1 MRSASRFRRPD
12 GVLRPPAAH
21 RATTAHLQAAYPF
34 VAEGGLPCGQ
44 VYVGRD
50 LYGSSFCYDPWQLY
64 DAKIITGTNAVVV
77 GQIGRGKSACVKT
90 LLARQVLHGRKGVA
104 FDVKG
109 EYGPLAASLGVEPLR
124 LEPGGRLR
132 LNPLDARSPA
142 REQAELVEA
151 LAATALRR
159 PLRPEERTALE
170 LSIDAARTGRDEAT
184 LPAVVEAL
192 FNPDTTTAATIHTTP
207 AALAAS
213 ARDVALELRRL
224 CQGALAGMFDGP
236 TSAAVDFQAP
246 LVVVDLSGVYH
257 SPALP
262 VVMTC
267 VAAWLQAALAADTLT
282 RRVVVMDE
290 AWRMFAD
297 VAIAAWMQ
305 QSFKLSRSFGT
316 QNILVMHRLSDL
328 GAAGAAG
335 SHQVRLVEGLLADAE
350 TRIIYA
356 QPPSEV
362 ERCRELLGLTDTEAA
377 LLPALPRGQALWR
390 VGGRS
395 FLVEHRLAPGERP
408 IVDTDSRTTSA
419 PMGRPTAAVAA

>member
-1 MRSASRFRRPD
+1 MTLSQRLNNPD
-12 GVLRPPAAH
+12 GLLRPPAAH

-44 VYVGRD
+44 VYIGRD

-64 DAKIITGTNAVVV
+64 DQKVITGTNAVVV

-109 EYGPLAASLGVEPLR
+109 EYGPLADALGVTPLR

-132 LNPLDARSPA
+132 LNPLDPRSTS

-151 LAATALRR
+151 LAGTALRR
-159 PLRPEERTALE
+159 LLRPEERTALE
-170 LSIDAARTGRDEAT
+170 LAIGAARQGSSEAT

-192 FNPDTTTAATIHTTP
+192 FNPDVATAAMIHTSP

-224 CQGALAGMFDGP
+224 CEGALAGMFDGP
-236 TSAAVDFQAP
+236 TSTSVDFQAP

-267 VAAWLQAALAADTLT
+267 VAAWLQAALAADVTT

-290 AWRMFAD
+290 AWRMFGD

-305 QSFKLSRSFGT
+305 QSFKLSRSFGV

-377 LLPALPRGQALWR
+377 MLPGLPRGQALWK

-395 FLVEHRLAPGERP
+395 FLVEHRLAAGDRHV
-408 IVDTDSRTTSA
+408 VDTDSRMTSA
-419 PMGRPTAAVAA
+419 PAAPAVGAAA

>member
-1 MRSASRFRRPD
+1 MSLTSRFTRPD
-12 GVLRPPAAH
+12 GVVQPPAAH

-44 VYVGRD
+44 VYIGRD

-64 DAKIITGTNAVVV
+64 QAKVITGTNAVVV

-109 EYGPLAASLGVEPLR
+109 EYGPLAQALGVTPLR

-151 LAATALRR
+151 LAATALHR
-159 PLRPEERTALE
+159 PLHPEERSALE
-170 LSIDAARTGRDEAT
+170 LAIAAARSGRAEAT

-192 FNPDTTTAATIHTTP
+192 FDPDAATAAQIHTTP

-224 CQGALAGMFDGP
+224 CEGALAGMFDGP
-236 TSAAVDFQAP
+236 TTAGVDFQAP
-246 LVVVDLSGVYH
+246 LLVVDLSGVYH

-267 VAAWLQAALAADTLT
+267 VAAWLQAALTTDTAT

-290 AWRMFAD
+290 AWRMFGD

-305 QSFKLSRSFGT
+305 QSFKLSRSLGV

-362 ERCRELLGLTDTEAA
+362 ERCQELLGLTDTEAA
-377 LLPALPRGQALWR
+377 MLPALRRGEALWK

-395 FLVEHRLAPGERP
+395 FLVEHRLAPGERHL
-408 IVDTDSRTTSA
+408 VDTDSRMSSA
-419 PMGRPTAAVAA
+419 AEADAVGAAA